1 MLDSCGWNSALAEF
15 QLKLLRIKN
24 QRLIVTLGGVFIVQV
39 VIFTL
44 SNEQFAVETA
54 RVQGI
59 NDMMEITK
67 VPNAP
72 SYIKGL
78 INLRGN
84 VISLLDINLILN
96 LEKLDTTQNNII
108 ILHMEEELVGIVV
121 DKVDEVLEI
130 DEDIIERVDDEQMEL
145 YVKGVINFKD
155 RIVTLIDIDKLLA
168 N

>member
-1 MLDSCGWNSALAEF
+1 M
-15 QLKLLRIKN
+15 
-24 QRLIVTLGGVFIVQV
+24 QV

-96 LEKLDTTQNNII
+96 LDKLDTTQNNII

-130 DEDIIERVDDEQMEL
+130 DEDIIERVEDEQMEL